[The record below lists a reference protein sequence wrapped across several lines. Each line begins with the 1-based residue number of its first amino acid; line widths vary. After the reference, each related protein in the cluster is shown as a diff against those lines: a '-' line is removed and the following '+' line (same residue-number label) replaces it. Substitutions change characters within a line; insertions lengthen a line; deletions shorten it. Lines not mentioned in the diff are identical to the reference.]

1 MAKVNYDFSE
11 RELIRVLK
19 QLKRGA
25 STEIDMINAF
35 TKALGRDITKDELF
49 KQ

>member
-25 STEIDMINAF
+25 STETDMIKAF
-35 TKALGRDITKDELF
+35 TKALGRDITEDELF
-49 KQ
+49 V